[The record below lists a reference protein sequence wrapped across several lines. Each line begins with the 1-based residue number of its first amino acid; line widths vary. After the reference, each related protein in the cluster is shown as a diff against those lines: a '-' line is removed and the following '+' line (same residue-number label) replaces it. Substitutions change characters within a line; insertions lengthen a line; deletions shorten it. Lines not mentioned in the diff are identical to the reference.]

1 MPHHDRRTAGGEEC
15 RGLGASEKTLLA
27 GLGPGHGRRTALAV
41 GCGTGELATFLAGSG
56 YAVDAVTSTE
66 AAPDHAARP
75 AGVRWLC
82 LDVEQDGLTGLRDDG
97 YDLIALR
104 HAYALLQ
111 DRARVLRG
119 LGARLRRGG
128 ALVVVTPVAADASA
142 EGHFA
147 GHPTALDED
156 ELTVLGEGWEWA
168 DRFDADGQAFVVL
181 RGPVAS
187 WWPLEKG
194 PLKPQAVFGA
204 AAVVTDER
212 GRVLLGRSTRGM
224 WQLPGGHVDAGESAQ
239 QAACRELAEEAGLR
253 ASPADAELVTIL
265 HGDHGDHG
273 SHGDHE
279 IHGTH
284 GDHGT
289 HGARAGGVRRLTA
302 VVHITAWTGTPGL
315 PEPHHFR
322 RWEWHDR
329 EALASLGP
337 VFTPSAQ
344 ALAALWPG
352 VLPDVPAAHSY
363 PHAGRRP
370 QGR

>member
-1 MPHHDRRTAGGEEC
+1 MPHHDRRTPGVEDC
-15 RGLGASEKTLLA
+15 RGLGAAEKALFA
-27 GLGPGHGRRTALAV
+27 GLGPGHDQATALGL
-41 GCGTGELATFLAGSG
+41 GCGTGELAAFLAGSG
-56 YAVDAVTSTE
+56 YTVDAVTSTE
-66 AAPDHAARP
+66 AAEAAPDNAMRP
-75 AGVRWLC
+75 VGVRWLC
-82 LDVEQDGLTGLRDDG
+82 LDVEQDDLTPLRDDG
-97 YDLIALR
+97 YDLIAVR
-104 HAYALLQ
+104 HAYAVLR
-111 DRARVLRG
+111 DRARVLRV
-119 LGARLRRGG
+119 LGARLRKGG
-128 ALVVVTPVAADASA
+128 ALVVVAPVAADALG
-142 EGHFA
+142 EHR
-147 GHPTALDED
+147 TALDED
-156 ELTVLGEGWEWA
+156 ELAVLGEGWEGA
-168 DRFDADGQAFVVL
+168 DRFDVDGQALVVL

-212 GRVLLGRSTRGM
+212 GRVLLGRSTHGM

-253 ASPADAELVTIL
+253 ASPTDADLVTIL
-265 HGDHGDHG
+265 HGDHEAHG
-273 SHGDHE
+273 VHGAHGD
-279 IHGTH
+279 
-284 GDHGT
+284 
-289 HGARAGGVRRLTA
+289 RAGGVRRLTA

-329 EALASLGP
+329 DALASLGP

-344 ALAALWPG
+344 ALEAVWPG